1 MKLIE
6 ADSGWSKRSRVYLGR
21 KRAARCTFTCA
32 RLEELP
38 SLPPCTADL
47 VWVQWTLQ
55 YLTDRDVVKCLQ
67 ALAAGLSDQ
76 GLLMIKENRPYGSQR
91 PDRFPARIQPIVV
104 SAEREKERV
113 RAHAARRPCAE
124 EGPHR
129 FFMEVPEGEQGRF
142 DITRPDNHH
151 RLPVSLPVARRPG

>member
-1 MKLIE
+1 VKLIE

-76 GLLMIKENRPYGSQR
+76 GLLIIKENRPYGSQR

-104 SAEREKERV
+104 SAERERRRECARTPQD
-113 RAHAARRPCAE
+113 AHVLRKAHTGSSWKFQR
-124 EGPHR
+124 GNKDVSISH
-129 FFMEVPEGEQGRF
+129 VLT
-142 DITRPDNHH
+142 ITTGYP
-151 RLPVSLPVARRPG
+151 LA